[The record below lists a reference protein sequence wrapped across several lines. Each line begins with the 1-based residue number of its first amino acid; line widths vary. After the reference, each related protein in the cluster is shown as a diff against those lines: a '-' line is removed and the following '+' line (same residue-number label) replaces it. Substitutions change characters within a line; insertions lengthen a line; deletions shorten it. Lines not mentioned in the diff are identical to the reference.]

1 MKISS
6 IHFAAHS
13 GGGLIFMRT
22 FYGLLELHLLPIDDK
37 TGRFDEARGDLPRW
51 GYVRFAYVCSD
62 SDSPTLVKPFSYVS
76 HPIDINLSGE

>member
-6 IHFAAHS
+6 IHFAAHL

-37 TGRFDEARGDLPRW
+37 TGRFDEARGDPSSMGIRALC
-51 GYVRFAYVCSD
+51 VRV
-62 SDSPTLVKPFSYVS
+62 LRQ
-76 HPIDINLSGE
+76 